1 MWLSPAGNGSGLW
14 TAFLF
19 CGKPII
25 GIVGGIGSGKSFVA
39 DLFGELGCL
48 VIKSDEQV
56 YQAYRLPEVKQT
68 LREWWGE
75 AVFDAAGEVRRQA
88 VAQRVFVDPEQRQ
101 RLERLVH
108 PIVTRLRDELMRSHA
123 NDAQVKAYLWDTP
136 LLYEVGM
143 DRECEAVVFVEAPR
157 EMRLKRLLLQRG
169 WDAGELERR
178 ENSQMALDKK
188 RELAQYRVV
197 NTADA
202 ASTRRQVEVVLSRVL
217 VNKLEYGPSMEGRC

>member
-1 MWLSPAGNGSGLW
+1 MES
-14 TAFLF
+14 LF
-19 CGKPII
+19 FGKPII

-56 YQAYRLPEVKQT
+56 YQVYRLPEVKQT
-68 LREWWGE
+68 LRDWWGVE
-75 AVFDAAGEVRRQA
+75 VFDTAGEVSRPA
-88 VAQRVFVDPEQRQ
+88 VAKRVFNDSQQRQ

-108 PIVTRLRDELMRSHA
+108 PIVTRLRDELMLKHA
-123 NDAQVKAYLWDTP
+123 QDAQVKAYVWDTP

-143 DRECEAVVFVEAPR
+143 ERECEAVVFVDAPH
-157 EMRLKRLLLQRG
+157 ELRLERLCRQRG
-169 WDAGELERR
+169 WDAGELDRR
-178 ENSQMALDKK
+178 EKSQIALDKK

-202 ASTRRQVEVVLSRVL
+202 VSTRRQVEAVLSRIL
-217 VNKLEYGPSMEGRC
+217 VHKLECGPSQEGRC

>member
-1 MWLSPAGNGSGLW
+1 
-14 TAFLF
+14 
-19 CGKPII
+19 
-25 GIVGGIGSGKSFVA
+25 
-39 DLFGELGCL
+39 
-48 VIKSDEQV
+48 
-56 YQAYRLPEVKQT
+56 
-68 LREWWGE
+68 
-75 AVFDAAGEVRRQA
+75 
-88 VAQRVFVDPEQRQ
+88 
-101 RLERLVH
+101 
-108 PIVTRLRDELMRSHA
+108 
-123 NDAQVKAYLWDTP
+123 
-136 LLYEVGM
+136 M

>member
-1 MWLSPAGNGSGLW
+1 LALEVQVQS
-14 TAFLF
+14 LF

-39 DLFGELGCL
+39 DLFAELGCL

-56 YQAYRLPEVKQT
+56 YEAYRLPEVKRA

-75 AVFDAAGEVRRQA
+75 AVFDATGEVDRQV
-88 VAQRVFVDPEQRQ
+88 VAQKVFVDEAQRR
-101 RLERLVH
+101 RLENLIH
-108 PIVTRLRDELMRSHA
+108 PVVTRLRDGLMRKHVD
-123 NDAQVKAYLWDTP
+123 DAQVKAYVWDTP
-136 LLYEVGM
+136 LLYEVGL
-143 DRECEAVVFVEAPR
+143 DRECEAVVFVDAPR
-157 EMRLKRLLLQRG
+157 PIRLERVRQQRG
-169 WDAGELERR
+169 WDGLELDRR

-202 ASTRRQVEVVLSRVL
+202 ASTRRQVEAVLSRVL
-217 VNKLEYGPSMEGRC
+217 VS